1 MASWH
6 QRLLPLAACIAVIA
20 TTPVLAQAE
29 IKKPADQAVSPLT
42 KDLNTSL
49 DKLQKPTA
57 QKARDAAEEKIRLQK
72 VTQDANAFAGMLAS
86 ELSLLQGNTGGALG
100 AYVVM
105 FERSG
110 RPELAE
116 RAMQIAI
123 NGGGYNEA
131 QLVLE
136 RWRKVEPVPTQ
147 LQKQMAWELDASRG
161 NVGTA
166 LSDFPDVLTQANEA
180 QVRRVFLLLSQL
192 SLAGPQVAG
201 QGYDNVMAATKRYPN
216 MSEAAVVEA
225 MYAALSG
232 HDKQAVSA
240 LNRLARLDAD
250 IRPTTQLAIGLLA
263 QKSPQVI
270 NQFFSQADASKLS
283 DMWRE
288 LQIDTLVRTEQYD
301 KAFQLIQNE
310 LSQNPTPELQLQA
323 GILAMKKKDYRDAE
337 VFLSKVY
344 QGGDVAQRNRA
355 ATLLAVVAF
364 GQDKPAK
371 GVEWAAKI
379 DDADYQF
386 DKGVILA
393 TAAAER
399 KDWAEMRKHLDTIQ
413 ASKPSANSLYEQAQ
427 AQRLE
432 LLWIYNQ
439 KDPMVVYNE
448 YSKKIDEQM
457 TSGTPDVNLLAELYA
472 QRGILLADKLNRP
485 EDALKDLQKQL
496 VLRPDDANAMNALGY
511 TMLAQEA
518 SREQGF
524 VLVEQAYKLEPQ
536 APHINDS
543 LGWAYFLKGQPEKA
557 VAYLKFAYDKMPDAE
572 VAAHL
577 VDTYMA
583 LGQERKAREFAK
595 KGLEQDSTHA
605 VLLETLTRHHM
616 QPKSAPSAAAASQV
630 ETGGKP

>member
-6 QRLLPLAACIAVIA
+6 QRLLPIAACIAVITA
-20 TTPVLAQAE
+20 TPAWAQAE
-29 IKKPADQAVSPLT
+29 TKPAAPAVSPLS
-42 KDLNTSL
+42 KDINTSL

-86 ELSLLQGNTGGALG
+86 ELALLQGNTAGSLG

-123 NGGGYNEA
+123 NAGGYNEA

-161 NVGTA
+161 NIGTA
-166 LSDFPDVLTQANEA
+166 LNDFPAVLTQANEA
-180 QVRRVFLLLSQL
+180 QARRVFLLLSQL
-192 SLAGPQVAG
+192 SLAGPQVAQ
-201 QGYDNVMAATKRYPN
+201 QGYEHVMDATKKYPN

-232 HDKQAVSA
+232 HDKQAVKA
-240 LNRLARLDAD
+240 LNRLASLDAD

-270 NQFFSQADASKLS
+270 NQFFSQADANKLS

-288 LQIDTLVRTEQYD
+288 LQIDTLVRTEQFD

-310 LSQNPTPELQLQA
+310 LSKNPTPELQLQA

-337 VFLSKVY
+337 LFLSKVY
-344 QGGDVAQRNRA
+344 QGGDTPQRNRA

-364 GQDKPAK
+364 GQDQAEK
-371 GVEWAAKI
+371 GAEWAAKI
-379 DDADYQF
+379 NDADFLF
-386 DKGVILA
+386 DKSVILA

-399 KDWAEMRKHLDTIQ
+399 KDWAEMRKHLDVLQT
-413 ASKPSANSLYEQAQ
+413 SKPSANSLYDQAQ

-439 KDPMVVYNE
+439 QDPMVVYRE

-457 TSGTPDVNLLAELYA
+457 ASGTPDVNLLAELYA
-472 QRGILLADKLNRP
+472 QRGLLLADKLKRP

-496 VLRPDDANAMNALGY
+496 ILRPNDANAMNSLGY
-511 TMLAQEA
+511 TLLAQES

-524 VLVEQAYKLEPQ
+524 ALLEQAYKLAPE

-543 LGWAYFLKGQPEKA
+543 LGWAYYLKGQPEKA
-557 VAYLKFAYDKMPDAE
+557 LAYLKFAYDKMPDPE

-583 LGQERKAREFAK
+583 LGQERKARDFAK
-595 KGLEQDSTHA
+595 KGLELDSTHA
-605 VLLETLTRHHM
+605 VLLETLTRHNL
-616 QPKSAPSAAAASQV
+616 QPKNSSAPAPAVQPDA
-630 ETGGKP
+630 TGARP

>member
-1 MASWH
+1 M
-6 QRLLPLAACIAVIA
+6 
-20 TTPVLAQAE
+20 
-29 IKKPADQAVSPLT
+29 
-42 KDLNTSL
+42 
-49 DKLQKPTA
+49 
-57 QKARDAAEEKIRLQK
+57 
-72 VTQDANAFAGMLAS
+72 
-86 ELSLLQGNTGGALG
+86 
-100 AYVVM
+100 
-105 FERSG
+105 
-110 RPELAE
+110 
-116 RAMQIAI
+116 
-123 NGGGYNEA
+123 
-131 QLVLE
+131 
-136 RWRKVEPVPTQ
+136 
-147 LQKQMAWELDASRG
+147 
-161 NVGTA
+161 
-166 LSDFPDVLTQANEA
+166 
-180 QVRRVFLLLSQL
+180 
-192 SLAGPQVAG
+192 
-201 QGYDNVMAATKRYPN
+201 
-216 MSEAAVVEA
+216 
-225 MYAALSG
+225 
-232 HDKQAVSA
+232 
-240 LNRLARLDAD
+240 
-250 IRPTTQLAIGLLA
+250 
-263 QKSPQVI
+263 
-270 NQFFSQADASKLS
+270 
-283 DMWRE
+283 
-288 LQIDTLVRTEQYD
+288 RTEQYD

-457 TSGTPDVNLLAELYA
+457 NSGTPDVNLLAELYA